1 MMIFT
6 HKSVNIHILGNK
18 VKNCRDMKEYGCSPN
33 FIVMWRQLVKELLH
47 AILLSHR
54 VHVGHLVVG
63 QGGEEEVHLG
73 SSMVLKKKRKKK
85 EKKAAA
91 WSRQTFTGQERWLVL
106 INGGLKIEG
115 GPSWT
120 QG

>member
-1 MMIFT
+1 ME
-6 HKSVNIHILGNK
+6 K
-18 VKNCRDMKEYGCSPN
+18 
-33 FIVMWRQLVKELLH
+33 LLH

-54 VHVGHLVVG
+54 VHVGHLVVRE
-63 QGGEEEVHLG
+63 GGEEEVHLG
-73 SSMVLKKKRKKK
+73 SSMVLKKKK

>member
-1 MMIFT
+1 MVVIISNQICCD
-6 HKSVNIHILGNK
+6 K
-18 VKNCRDMKEYGCSPN
+18 KEYGCSPN

-73 SSMVLKKKRKKK
+73 SSMVTSDFHGSG
-85 EKKAAA
+85 AVVGAD
-91 WSRQTFTGQERWLVL
+91 
-106 INGGLKIEG
+106 
-115 GPSWT
+115 
-120 QG
+120 

>member
-1 MMIFT
+1 
-6 HKSVNIHILGNK
+6 
-18 VKNCRDMKEYGCSPN
+18 
-33 FIVMWRQLVKELLH
+33 MWRQLVKELLH

-63 QGGEEEVHLG
+63 EGGEEEVHLG
-73 SSMVLKKKRKKK
+73 R
-85 EKKAAA
+85 A

>member
-1 MMIFT
+1 
-6 HKSVNIHILGNK
+6 
-18 VKNCRDMKEYGCSPN
+18 MKEYGCSPN

-73 SSMVLKKKRKKK
+73 SSMVSMVSMVTSDFHRSG
-85 EKKAAA
+85 AVVGAD
-91 WSRQTFTGQERWLVL
+91 
-106 INGGLKIEG
+106 
-115 GPSWT
+115 
-120 QG
+120 